1 MTQDNTSERI
11 NALETIVAEQ
21 QQTIDDLNE
30 MITKQWEAHELLKNQ
45 FARMTDQLQ
54 DLEENQ
60 PAPATQKAPHY

>member
-1 MTQDNTSERI
+1 MTQDNTTERI

-30 MITKQWEAHELLKNQ
+30 MITKQWEAHELLKTQ
-45 FARMTDQLQ
+45 FSRMTDQLQ

-60 PAPATQKAPHY
+60 PAPTTQKAPHY